1 MKYYLKGQNLLN
13 NGEIPLEIRYKTVG
27 LLSIAYTQTIER
39 LYANDWTAIGK
50 QSCAYTRI
58 ETYLKNQI
66 VYVFRFYLFYLLDS
80 AMIQGCSILRCINH
94 MLLIGAGEVVG
105 AAEILLGTHI

>member
-1 MKYYLKGQNLLN
+1 MGWQKLYLRGQNLLN

-27 LLSIAYTQTIER
+27 FLSIAYTQTIWR

-66 VYVFRFYLFYLLDS
+66 VYVFRLDRLPFIWFRDDS
-80 AMIQGCSILRCINH
+80 GLQHTSMH
-94 MLLIGAGEVVG
+94 
-105 AAEILLGTHI
+105 